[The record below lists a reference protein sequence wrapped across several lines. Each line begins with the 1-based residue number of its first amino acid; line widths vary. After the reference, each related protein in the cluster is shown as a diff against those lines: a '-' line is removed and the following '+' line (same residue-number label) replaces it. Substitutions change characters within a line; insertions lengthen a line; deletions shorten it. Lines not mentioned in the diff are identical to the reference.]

1 MKTITSKSNKNEF
14 IKTLLAFIVNY
25 FHYYMIFTEL
35 LYDDKNA
42 LYIDI
47 YNYVK
52 NNANQMN
59 SKIKNSFN
67 KKINIAKKTNTNVN
81 TNSDIDTSNTSDK
94 SDTSDTSYSIESINI
109 TNNIRTNKNK
119 YDKYNKNI
127 DIETISSSDTDNKPN
142 NSISKVL
149 YDKNTRKYKNQ
160 NITNTSDKLLNRMM
174 SEAQYINDISTSG
187 INKISHPYAEDHI
200 NKTHEL
206 GKRKNIKK

>member
-1 MKTITSKSNKNEF
+1 MDNKMVLEYLKKLNLNELKTILYVNKKLNDNSKKLINEIIEF
-14 IKTLLAFIVNY
+14 
-25 FHYYMIFTEL
+25 
-35 LYDDKNA
+35 
-42 LYIDI
+42 
-47 YNYVK
+47 
-52 NNANQMN
+52 
-59 SKIKNSFN
+59 KIKNSFN